1 MAQFDRSM
9 ARGAALA
16 AALILGPAGAALA
29 QDGSQPHASPAWDTL
44 VHCADLPN
52 DDDQLAC
59 FRSAMR
65 ASGYAPKPETVAA
78 VTTERH
84 RRFGLA
90 LPKIALPKKHQAGGG
105 AAVVAEGAGAGPAA
119 AQPAAPQED
128 ESHVVVT
135 LDQVVIV
142 PPLNKLLFI
151 TTEGAVWA
159 QIDQEV
165 ISPEPHKG
173 QKMEIRRGKIS
184 GFFCA
189 FDKRNAARCE
199 RVR

>member
-29 QDGSQPHASPAWDTL
+29 QDSSQPHAPPTWDTL
-44 VHCADLPN
+44 VHCADMPA

-84 RRFGLA
+84 RRFGLVM
-90 LPKIALPKKHQAGGG
+90 PRIALPRKHQAEGV
-105 AAVVAEGAGAGPAA
+105 AVAEGAGASQTTPESAV
-119 AQPAAPQED
+119 PQED

-135 LDQVVIV
+135 LDQVVVV

-151 TTEGAVWA
+151 TTEGAIWA
-159 QIDQEV
+159 QVDQEV
-165 ISPEPHKG
+165 ISPQPRKG